1 MTAIALVAGWTTT
14 GCGVRLA
21 DAPPPLPTPDANEAG
36 RAEAVESALAIAD
49 LAGAVLATAQDPEL
63 QAILEQVEHGSAIQ
77 SEALGGLWV
86 PPPRPTPTDAT
97 QSPSAGPTGTVDVA
111 QLVTALSDAAA
122 AARTAAVDADA
133 TVGRLLVSIA
143 VWRDLAAHVVADA
156 AGTDVAG
163 EDPLAPPALG
173 SGGIDDAA
181 LQVST
186 LGPSS
191 ELVRGLDAAA
201 FAYETLAARTQ
212 DEAVRATWVE
222 RSAVLRRAG
231 ETVAVA
237 SGAAGT
243 SSDPREGVYDVAKVV
258 SLDPAAAVATIEASL
273 ADLWLN
279 TDAPAG
285 VRPAVADAAL
295 ECYLAALAAG
305 GQLGAL
311 DSPSVVLPGL
321 VTPTT

>member
-49 LAGAVLATAQDPEL
+49 LAGAVLATAQYPEL
-63 QAILEQVEHGSAIQ
+63 QVILEQVEHGSAIQ

-143 VWRDLAAHVVADA
+143 AWRDLAAHVVADA

-173 SGGIDDAA
+173 SGGIYDAA

-191 ELVRGLDAAA
+191 ELLRGARRRGVRVRDPGRSDAGRGRPSDLGRAIGRAA
-201 FAYETLAARTQ
+201 P
-212 DEAVRATWVE
+212 
-222 RSAVLRRAG
+222 RRG
-231 ETVAVA
+231 DRGRRQRGRRHV
-237 SGAAGT
+237 
-243 SSDPREGVYDVAKVV
+243 
-258 SLDPAAAVATIEASL
+258 
-273 ADLWLN
+273 
-279 TDAPAG
+279 
-285 VRPAVADAAL
+285 VRPA
-295 ECYLAALAAG
+295 
-305 GQLGAL
+305 
-311 DSPSVVLPGL
+311 
-321 VTPTT
+321 